1 MALGSMGSRVSSVVS
16 SFHSGVIYS
25 TKLRCLFIAQTV
37 ATKHHA
43 SVNLVYDSIASGRLV
58 VLESGLGLESGLKS
72 IFAGLGLGL
81 GL

>member
-1 MALGSMGSRVSSVVS
+1 MGSRVSSVVS

-43 SVNLVYDSIASGRLV
+43 SVNLVYDSIASGDGCAEENRT
-58 VLESGLGLESGLKS
+58 EFNCTLKRN
-72 IFAGLGLGL
+72 
-81 GL
+81 